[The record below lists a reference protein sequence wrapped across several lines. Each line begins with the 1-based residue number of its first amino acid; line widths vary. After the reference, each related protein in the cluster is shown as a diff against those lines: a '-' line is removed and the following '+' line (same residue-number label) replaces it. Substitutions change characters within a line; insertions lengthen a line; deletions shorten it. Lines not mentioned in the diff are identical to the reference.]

1 MNNFDTIKN
10 LWQTQSSEILP
21 KAEEFTKIVENFN
34 QKKRKNTIILIISTL
49 LLLIIMIG
57 IVCYFNHQFLIT
69 KIGEFLLFIGVNLI
83 LFQKF
88 TILKKINAEAEL
100 NNVEFINLL
109 KEKQVKDFKKGRNFQ
124 LLALIIIGIGY
135 SLFMYESVYQSPLL
149 LFLNYLFFITYLLF
163 MWFYFRPYIN
173 KKQQEKI
180 KKLIQSTEKI
190 NKQIYN

>member
-69 KIGEFLLFIGVNLI
+69 KIGEFLLFIGVTLI